1 MQTSKSN
8 NSSSASLFTAAGG
21 RRWRRKD
28 GPAGAALQQGQ
39 AAFPADRRG
48 AGSAPRFNPSS
59 SCGSSPTTGLGS
71 AAPTPPSGVGCAS
84 FPSPSRFLP
93 PNAIVTCPTSCG
105 PNCPASWLGRFAAV
119 AKQREGLGQPAAV
132 HTATTGWQ
140 KEMDHLK
147 KFVAEE
153 LKWFRARVFDA
164 VTGSIAEAIFTKRT
178 FHDVWNGHQAEG
190 DLMMFR
196 LSSHEID

>member
-1 MQTSKSN
+1 MRVIPLTIKI
-8 NSSSASLFTAAGG
+8 SSSERDRDLPNKLRAELPGILAWAVRGC
-21 RRWRRKD
+21 RK
-28 GPAGAALQQGQ
+28 
-39 AAFPADRRG
+39 
-48 AGSAPRFNPSS
+48 
-59 SCGSSPTTGLGS
+59 
-71 AAPTPPSGVGCAS
+71 
-84 FPSPSRFLP
+84 
-93 PNAIVTCPTSCG
+93 
-105 PNCPASWLGRFAAV
+105 W
-119 AKQREGLGQPAAV
+119 QREGLGQPAAV

-147 KFVAEE
+147 RFVAEE